1 MAARCYALWL
11 VALSV
16 VGSSFAGAA
25 AHAGSLQISPI
36 LIEVIPKSNIATYT
50 LRNNSEQELGVQVS
64 AFRWEQESNEDQLQP
79 ADNLMVVPA
88 IVVIPP
94 GKEQLVRVALR
105 SERPARELSYRL
117 HFQELPGQ
125 SDTGTVAVQT
135 LLNIDVPLF
144 FSAKNT
150 NNAYTPRLFS
160 GEDPSQIVAELT
172 NTGSRFMRL
181 SQLALLDSNGQ
192 SISELRG
199 PLYVLP
205 GATRRWV
212 FTLDTDNTRVNAA
225 KNGKPAFRLDVMSG
239 RASDQ
244 HLLEVH

>member
-1 MAARCYALWL
+1 MAARSHALFI
-11 VALSV
+11 ALLIL
-16 VGSSFAGAA
+16 GSSFAGATVHA
-25 AHAGSLQISPI
+25 ASLQISPI
-36 LIEVIPKSNIATYT
+36 LIEVIPKSNVATYT

-64 AFRWEQESNEDQLQP
+64 AFRWEQESNEDKLQP

-94 GKEQLVRVALR
+94 GKEQLVRVALH
-105 SERPARELSYRL
+105 SERPSRELSYRL

-135 LLNIDVPLF
+135 LLKVDVPLF

-150 NNAYTPRLFS
+150 NNTYTPRLFA
-160 GEDPSQIVAELT
+160 GEDPSQVVAELT

-181 SQLALLDSNGQ
+181 SQLTLLDSNGQ
-192 SISELRG
+192 SISELHG

-212 FTLDTDNTRVNAA
+212 LALDTDKKRA
-225 KNGKPAFRLDVMSG
+225 KTVKGEKPTFRLDLKSG
-239 RASDQ
+239 RTSDQ